1 MKHFLHAALITSAR
15 GLGFAFAA
23 CGGDDKK
30 DDDKADASVVVS
42 DAGHSAADASSGD
55 DASVDDDASVGGDAS
70 IDEDASSGD
79 DASVGDA
86 GSGCTS
92 DTDCPNASCKTSS
105 GQCIEEN
112 AQCAAHSNCGDTQFC
127 DLSGLTGES
136 IFGVCKTGER
146 PANGLACGE
155 ESLQEGDD
163 CESGMAIDGADAKAY
178 CTCECETADTC
189 PASLPTCNAWLGM
202 CIYKQNQ

>member
-1 MKHFLHAALITSAR
+1 MKRLFSAALLASAF
-15 GLGFAFAA
+15 GLAVAA
-23 CGGDDKK
+23 CG
-30 DDDKADASVVVS
+30 DDDDENDDGKADVGVVVS

-55 DASVDDDASVGGDAS
+55 DASISVGGGDAS

-79 DASVGDA
+79 DASIGDA
-86 GSGCTS
+86 GSGCSS
-92 DTDCPNASCKTSS
+92 DTDCTNASCRTST
-105 GQCIEEN
+105 GECIEEN

-155 ESLQEGDD
+155 ESATEDGSD
-163 CESGMAIDGADAKAY
+163 CEIGMAIEGADAKSY